1 MTSYRNTIVWF
12 IVIVAFFTHVL
23 YALPILT
30 IEDEIV
36 MSQLVRNSYSIDELR
51 LCLKLF
57 PESPFQSEFK
67 KRLFKLEMSQKSYSE
82 RQKYA
87 ELEKYDLDV
96 KLDHTLTADDD
107 MAMSRLLEHSFDP
120 KALHLFIKL
129 FPGSAFRPVFENRL
143 KNIELSKKVALSG
156 TEVSTIGIEED
167 ADVFQDNEEE
177 IIVANDEK
185 VNQEEQAKPAEVEK
199 EASKTQEPEKEKQPE
214 KEEPEEDW
222 SKIDFGIPT
231 QIDITD
237 NSGNSQTT
245 DGSPLGLYLGWST
258 EYMFDTGWG
267 GGTYYLAQK
276 LKSSGA
282 ERQHLFFEAQVKGLI
297 IDQIS
302 WGIGWGTGIT
312 TAYWPDKPSGMEI
325 VPGTGT
331 IQSLSLGYK
340 YRSFGINY
348 AMVIFTGSY
357 QWTIISGANTTR
369 GETEWKGSMNMFT
382 LDYYF

>member
-1 MTSYRNTIVWF
+1 
-12 IVIVAFFTHVL
+12 
-23 YALPILT
+23 
-30 IEDEIV
+30 
-36 MSQLVRNSYSIDELR
+36 
-51 LCLKLF
+51 
-57 PESPFQSEFK
+57 
-67 KRLFKLEMSQKSYSE
+67 
-82 RQKYA
+82 
-87 ELEKYDLDV
+87 
-96 KLDHTLTADDD
+96 
-107 MAMSRLLEHSFDP
+107 
-120 KALHLFIKL
+120 
-129 FPGSAFRPVFENRL
+129 
-143 KNIELSKKVALSG
+143 
-156 TEVSTIGIEED
+156 
-167 ADVFQDNEEE
+167 
-177 IIVANDEK
+177 
-185 VNQEEQAKPAEVEK
+185 
-199 EASKTQEPEKEKQPE
+199 
-214 KEEPEEDW
+214 
-222 SKIDFGIPT
+222 
-231 QIDITD
+231 
-237 NSGNSQTT
+237 
-245 DGSPLGLYLGWST
+245 
-258 EYMFDTGWG
+258 MFDTGWG

>member
-1 MTSYRNTIVWF
+1 MTNYRNTIVWLIL
-12 IVIVAFFTHVL
+12 IVGYFSSFL

-36 MSQLVRNSYSIDELR
+36 MSQLVRNSYKIDELR

-67 KRLFKLEMSQKSYSE
+67 KRLFKLEMNQKSFSE

-96 KLDHTLTADDD
+96 KLDRTLTANDDLV
-107 MAMSRLLEHSFDP
+107 MSRLLESSFDP
-120 KALHLFIKL
+120 NALHLFLKL
-129 FPGSAFRPVFENRL
+129 FPGSAFRSVFENRL
-143 KNIELSKKVALSG
+143 NTIELSKKAALSG
-156 TEVSTIGIEED
+156 TAVSAVGVEED
-167 ADVFQDNEEE
+167 AEAFQDVVEGITTENEK
-177 IIVANDEK
+177 K
-185 VNQEEQAKPAEVEK
+185 VKQEKPAAVEK
-199 EASKTQEPEKEKQPE
+199 EEVKTQEPAKEKKQE
-214 KEEPEEDW
+214 EEEPEADW
-222 SKIDFGIPT
+222 TKADFGIPT

-245 DGSPLGLYLGWST
+245 DGSPLGLYLGWAT

-282 ERQHLFFEAQVKGLI
+282 ELQHLFFEAQVKGLI
-297 IDQIS
+297 IGQIS
-302 WGIGWGTGIT
+302 WGIGWGTGVT

-325 VPGTGT
+325 VPGNGT
-331 IQSLSLGYK
+331 IQSFSIGYK
-340 YRSFGINY
+340 YQSFGINY
-348 AMVIFTGSY
+348 AMINFTGSY
-357 QWTIISGANTTR
+357 QWTISSGADTTK
-369 GETEWKGSMNMFT
+369 GKTEWNGSMNMFT